1 MNTRIV
7 LTTNKAHIPLVR
19 MPIYPTK
26 KQVRNELPLFF
37 CSTNW
42 NCSDN
47 EHSHKGNDN
56 IMDMNVM
63 NMKQTVE
70 RAKKGELLHYR
81 LFVSDGLDWTG
92 KQRPKP
98 SPC

>member
-1 MNTRIV
+1 M
-7 LTTNKAHIPLVR
+7 
-19 MPIYPTK
+19 
-26 KQVRNELPLFF
+26 
-37 CSTNW
+37 
-42 NCSDN
+42 
-47 EHSHKGNDN
+47 NDN